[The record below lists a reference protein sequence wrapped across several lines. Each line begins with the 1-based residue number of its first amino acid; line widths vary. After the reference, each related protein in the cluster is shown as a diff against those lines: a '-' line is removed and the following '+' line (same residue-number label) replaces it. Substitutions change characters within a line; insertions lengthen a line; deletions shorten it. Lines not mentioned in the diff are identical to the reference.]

1 MKEAGLIR
9 KTVLSLTLF
18 LFATVVCAQ
27 RISVERART
36 LAGGNVR
43 LAYTAV
49 SDGNADFYAFNRQD
63 DKGFVI
69 VAANE
74 AVGGNMI
81 LAYSDNGTFNYER
94 LPESAKWWLSLYQ
107 NGIDSLRNTSG
118 MVTEPV
124 SHPAVP
130 VVAPLLGDVIW
141 DQYYPYNILSPS
153 YSGKKTPAGC
163 AAVSMAQIMYYYKW
177 PLVGKGEH
185 SYMHSGKKYSVRF
198 SDSKYEWSKILPKY
212 VKGFY
217 SDEQAN
223 AVAKLIYDCGVS
235 INMAFDYDGS
245 AAATTDV
252 LSALRNYFSY
262 KTPRLVY
269 RENFRG
275 DWTEFIKKELINK
288 RPVYYCGRDDD
299 SGHAFVCDG
308 FDSNDYFHFNFGWN
322 GEGDGYFLLSVAGGF
337 SDSQH
342 VICGIEPD
350 RSEVSVGGL
359 SYSILNDGQV
369 EVASYSD
376 GYSGDVVIPSFVTL
390 DDSVYKVTRISS
402 NAFTGT
408 HITSVVIPESVEII
422 NGSAFFGCDSLNSVV
437 LENPE
442 PQILYADLFS
452 TDTYSF
458 ATLRVPEGSLEKY
471 SVTTP
476 WCFFSTISDGREQ
489 YAWNIWRPDG
499 DGTGVY
505 TFGWDTVYAPLG
517 DLPVYVRESYD
528 NPDWRQY
535 KIDNWLNTSLLIN
548 VDLATG
554 ECLVPFQL
562 TGNIFYDSEL
572 LVNTSELAV
581 MDTKTFRKSDDEEN
595 LSYFDEDTG
604 ILTIRMSYI
613 ASDRYGYYSLTT
625 DTFRIDGYQ
634 RHTDGVEVILY
645 NCSDDVI
652 YNLAGQRLSSP
663 QRGINII
670 NGRKV
675 LVSDR

>member
-49 SDGNADFYAFNRQD
+49 SDGRADFYAFNRQD
-63 DKGFVI
+63 NKGFVI
-69 VAANE
+69 VAADE

-81 LAYSDNGTFNYER
+81 LAYSDNGAFDYER

-107 NGIDSLRNTSG
+107 NEIDSLRKTSG
-118 MVTEPV
+118 MVAEPV

-217 SDEQAN
+217 SEEQAN

-235 INMAFDYDGS
+235 INMAFDVDGS

-262 KTPRLVY
+262 KTPRLIY

-288 RPVYYCGRDDD
+288 RPVYYCGRDN
-299 SGHAFVCDG
+299 SGGHAFVCDG

-322 GEGDGYFLLSVAGGF
+322 GEGNGYFLLSVAGGF

-350 RSEVSVGGL
+350 RSEVSAGGL

-369 EVASYSD
+369 EVTGCPD
-376 GYSGDVVIPSFVTL
+376 GYSGNVVIPSFVTL

-408 HITSVVIPESVEII
+408 DITSVVIPESVEII

-442 PQILYADLFS
+442 PQTLYADLFS
-452 TDTYSF
+452 ADTYSF
-458 ATLRVPEGSLEKY
+458 ATLSVPEGSLEKY

-489 YAWNIWRPDG
+489 YVWNPWRPDG

-505 TFGWDTVYAPLG
+505 TFGWDTVYAPLR
-517 DLPVYVRESYD
+517 DLPVYVRESVD
-528 NPDWRQY
+528 NPGKCQY

-562 TGNIFYDSEL
+562 TGNIYYDSEL

-581 MDTKTFRKSDDEEN
+581 MDTKTFRKSADEEN

-604 ILTIRMSYI
+604 TFTIRMSYI

-625 DTFRIDGYQ
+625 DTFRIDGYPS
-634 RHTDGVEVILY
+634 HTDGVETVQPDY
-645 NCSDDVI
+645 SDDVI